1 MLAQQKARTQQEVQW
16 LDEIEDL
23 TKLTQDLQLQAEEK
37 DLNLKTQQNNIEH
50 LEEVMFDKDSKHS

>member
-37 DLNLKTQQNNIEH
+37 DLNLIT
-50 LEEVMFDKDSKHS
+50 